1 MALRN
6 IVKKGDPILHKKS
19 RPVEVFDEKLWSLL
33 DDLNDTNLSCDGAG
47 LAAPQ
52 VGIMRRVAVVSW
64 DEDFIELINP
74 EIIETSGT
82 SRDIEGCLS
91 CPNDWGY
98 VTRPDTVTFETSDRK
113 GERHRYTFSGYTAR
127 AILHEMDHLDGILFI
142 DKADELVDPKEMEE
156 KNRERNKKKRGGR
169 RK

>member
-6 IVKKGDPILHKKS
+6 VVKKGNPILAKKS
-19 RPVEVFDEKLWSLL
+19 RPVESFNEKLHNLL
-33 DDLNDTNLSCDGAG
+33 EDLYDTNMSCDGAG

-52 VGIMRRVAVVSW
+52 VGILRRVAIVLW
-64 DEDFIELINP
+64 DDDYIELINP

-98 VTRPDTVTFETSDRK
+98 VTRPDSVTFETSDRS
-113 GERHRYTFSGYTAR
+113 GERKRYTYTGYTAR
-127 AILHEMDHLDGILFI
+127 AVLHEMDHLDGILFT
-142 DKADELVDPKEMEE
+142 DKADEMVDPKEMEE
-156 KNRERNKKKRGGR
+156 RKNERNKKKRGGR
-169 RK
+169 RR